1 MTYTAG
7 STNSGTFTIPTA
19 TIPMAGSTTLTITGI
34 KSGSACSPIGASF
47 AASYVPVT
55 NVTAD
60 QVAIAVV
67 ATPSGGSVATVNY
80 CSGAGSASVS
90 VTGVTNATDYV
101 WSLPSGLTGTS
112 TASSITVSGST
123 PGTYTVSVTPRDVAS
138 GITCSGSQVTGT
150 VKIVASPSGGSISA
164 VNYCSST
171 GSASISVT
179 GVSNV
184 TDYVWSLPSG
194 LTGTSTTSS
203 ISVTG
208 STAGA
213 YTVSVTPRDVAS
225 GITCSGSQV
234 TGTVTVVA
242 SPSGGSIAAVDY
254 CSSTGSAS
262 ISVTGVSNAT
272 DYVWALPSG
281 LTGTSTTSSITV
293 SGSTAGSYT
302 VSVTP
307 RDVASGITC
316 SGSQVTGTVTI
327 VASPSGGSI
336 SAVDF
341 CSSTGSASVSVTGVS
356 NATDYVWSLPSGLTG
371 TSTTSSIT
379 VSGSTPGSYTVSVT
393 PRDVASGITCSG
405 SQVTGTVTVL
415 APATAVANASG
426 NATVPYTTPY
436 TLSGSATN
444 YTSYSWSASSGTGT
458 LSNTGTLAPTYT
470 PSAGQTGTVTVTLT
484 VNANSPCASPV
495 TSTMVLTITA
505 PAAANIW
512 IGTTTAWATG
522 SNWSFGTPPS
532 SCSDSALIPS
542 TPTGGSWPV
551 ISASVQV
558 GNLEMQNGAQLTIN
572 SAQTLSVCGIW
583 KGGATS
589 NASVLGTGIVMLNG
603 TGAQTL
609 INRTS
614 FINLTINKA
623 SGLTTASGSVDVKN
637 ALVLQQGNFTNT
649 GAVTLKSDA
658 SGTGYLDNFTY
669 PTTTGTY
676 TGNLTVERYLS
687 GSVGYRDLSS
697 PVSSTV
703 ADWGADFPVVGPN
716 GVYCWYAYNPYPTL
730 QYYKESDNS
739 VTSNFYGGFI
749 SYTTNTLP
757 LVAMQGYA
765 AQINTLPMT
774 VNTTGTP
781 NRGSQSINITRTT
794 SSTTSADGWNM
805 IGNPYPS
812 PVRWSAI
819 KNANPTAT
827 DGSIYRFYASGQYSG
842 NWATHNGVAGTNG
855 ATDLIASSQ
864 AFFVS
869 ASQNATVKLNDTVRS
884 AGNPPFFKMN
894 SALPDEIRINLSNS
908 VSADEIVA
916 YTDPNATYGY
926 DPGYD
931 ATKFTGLNIVHLG
944 FDMPAKELA
953 INVLDSVTEQTEL
966 PLRMVVT
973 DTGTYALTATELNL
987 TDLVAYFKDAQTN
1000 SLIDLS
1006 ATAPTLYLNGGQDY
1020 SGRYSIV
1027 FRHKLATSIGAVDD
1041 PNIKIYASGN
1051 RVYIERS
1058 SSSAAVI
1065 DITNELGQRII
1076 NTETDQQ
1083 KTQILLPGHEEL
1095 WYAFVRVTEG
1105 SKVSAKK
1112 LLIRNGQ

>member
-1 MTYTAG
+1 
-7 STNSGTFTIPTA
+7 
-19 TIPMAGSTTLTITGI
+19 
-34 KSGSACSPIGASF
+34 
-47 AASYVPVT
+47 
-55 NVTAD
+55 
-60 QVAIAVV
+60 
-67 ATPSGGSVATVNY
+67 
-80 CSGAGSASVS
+80 
-90 VTGVTNATDYV
+90 
-101 WSLPSGLTGTS
+101 
-112 TASSITVSGST
+112 
-123 PGTYTVSVTPRDVAS
+123 
-138 GITCSGSQVTGT
+138 
-150 VKIVASPSGGSISA
+150 
-164 VNYCSST
+164 
-171 GSASISVT
+171 
-179 GVSNV
+179 
-184 TDYVWSLPSG
+184 
-194 LTGTSTTSS
+194 
-203 ISVTG
+203 
-208 STAGA
+208 
-213 YTVSVTPRDVAS
+213 
-225 GITCSGSQV
+225 
-234 TGTVTVVA
+234 
-242 SPSGGSIAAVDY
+242 
-254 CSSTGSAS
+254 
-262 ISVTGVSNAT
+262 
-272 DYVWALPSG
+272 
-281 LTGTSTTSSITV
+281 
-293 SGSTAGSYT
+293 
-302 VSVTP
+302 
-307 RDVASGITC
+307 
-316 SGSQVTGTVTI
+316 
-327 VASPSGGSI
+327 
-336 SAVDF
+336 
-341 CSSTGSASVSVTGVS
+341 
-356 NATDYVWSLPSGLTG
+356 
-371 TSTTSSIT
+371 
-379 VSGSTPGSYTVSVT
+379 
-393 PRDVASGITCSG
+393 
-405 SQVTGTVTVL
+405 
-415 APATAVANASG
+415 
-426 NATVPYTTPY
+426 
-436 TLSGSATN
+436 
-444 YTSYSWSASSGTGT
+444 
-458 LSNTGTLAPTYT
+458 
-470 PSAGQTGTVTVTLT
+470 
-484 VNANSPCASPV
+484 
-495 TSTMVLTITA
+495 
-505 PAAANIW
+505 
-512 IGTTTAWATG
+512 
-522 SNWSFGTPPS
+522 
-532 SCSDSALIPS
+532 
-542 TPTGGSWPV
+542 
-551 ISASVQV
+551 
-558 GNLEMQNGAQLTIN
+558 
-572 SAQTLSVCGIW
+572 
-583 KGGATS
+583 
-589 NASVLGTGIVMLNG
+589 MLNG